1 MGVKAHFFHFTKWR
15 LLVKRLWS
23 LVLCLGLVLGCAS
36 FGTAKTF
43 TLALD
48 SDPVSM
54 DPHVQLSGGMLQY
67 SHIVFDPLVR
77 WTKEMTIE
85 PRLSE
90 KWEQI
95 DDLTFRFFLRKGV
108 TFHSGNPL
116 TAKDV
121 QWTFNRLKQSD
132 DYKGLFVPFKEV
144 RIVDDHTFDL
154 VTFEPYPL
162 VLAMAT
168 YIFPMDSEF
177 YTGTDD
183 MGQSK
188 DMLSKTGATFANANA
203 SGTGPFKV
211 THRDQGI
218 RWEFDRFADYWDT
231 QSPGNVTKFILTP
244 IKNEATRTAALLSGD
259 VDMIEPVPSQD
270 IQRVSNSSELKLVT
284 ISGSRIITFQLN
296 QQRRPEFQ
304 DRRVREAIVLAMDG
318 QAIVDKIMNGM
329 ATNAGQQGPKGFA
342 GYVEELTPRY
352 DLEKAKALMKEA
364 GYEDGFAVSMIAPN
378 NRYPNDEK
386 IAQAAVSM
394 LAKIGI
400 KISLKTM
407 PKAQYWDEFDAR
419 VADIQM
425 IGWHP
430 DTEDS
435 ANYSEYLLM
444 CPDTET
450 GYGQYN
456 SGMYCNKELD
466 AMVLAS
472 QSELD
477 PDKRAQILQDVERLA
492 YEDAAFVPLHWI
504 DLSWASK
511 QNVGLEE
518 IVNVMN
524 FPYYGDLVLE

>member
-1 MGVKAHFFHFTKWR
+1 M
-15 LLVKRLWS
+15 KRLCS
-23 LVLCLGLVLGCAS
+23 LVLCLGFVLGCAS
-36 FGTAKTF
+36 FAAAKTF

-77 WTKEMTIE
+77 WTQDMDIE
-85 PRLSE
+85 PRLAE
-90 KWEQI
+90 KWEQV
-95 DDLTFRFFLRKGV
+95 DPLTMRFTLRKGV
-108 TFHSGNPL
+108 LFHSGNPL
-116 TAKDV
+116 TSKDV
-121 QWTFNRLKQSD
+121 KWTLDRLKQSD
-132 DYKGLFVPFKEV
+132 DFKGLFEPFEDV
-144 RIVDDHTFDL
+144 RIIDDQTFDL
-154 VTFEPYPL
+154 VTKGPYPL

-168 YIFPMDSEF
+168 YLFPMDSAF
-177 YTGTDD
+177 YDGTDD

-188 DMLSKTGATFANANA
+188 GMLSKTGQTFANANA

-211 THRDQGI
+211 THRDQGV
-218 RWEFDRFADYWDT
+218 RWEFERFANYWDK

-259 VDMIEPVPSQD
+259 VDMIEPVPTQD
-270 IQRVSNSSELKLVT
+270 IARIQSSADLKLVN
-284 ISGSRIITFQLN
+284 IPGSRVITFQLN
-296 QQRRPEFQ
+296 QERRPEFKDQ
-304 DRRVREAIVLAMDG
+304 RVREAIVLATDG

-329 ATNAGQQGPKGFA
+329 ALNAGQQAPKGFA
-342 GYVEELTPRY
+342 GYVEELTPRH

-364 GYEDGFAVSMIAPN
+364 GYENGFQATMIAPN

-400 KISLKTM
+400 EVSLKTM

-466 AMVLAS
+466 ALVLAS
-472 QSELD
+472 QKELD
-477 PDKRAQILQDVERLA
+477 PAKRSEILRQVERIA
-492 YEDAAFVPLHWI
+492 YDDAAFVPLHWLV
-504 DLSWASK
+504 LSFASK
-511 QNVGLEE
+511 KNVGLEG

-524 FPYYGDLVLE
+524 FPYYGDLVIE

>member
-1 MGVKAHFFHFTKWR
+1 MKR
-15 LLVKRLWS
+15 LLS
-23 LVLCLGLVLGCAS
+23 LVFCLGLVLGCAS
-36 FGTAKTF
+36 LGAAKTF

-67 SHIVFDPLVR
+67 SHIVYDPLVR

-85 PRLSE
+85 PRLAE
-90 KWEQI
+90 KWEQA
-95 DDLTFRFFLRKGV
+95 DPLAMRFTLREGV
-108 TFHSGNPL
+108 VFHSGNPL
-116 TAKDV
+116 TSKDV
-121 QWTFNRLKQSD
+121 KWTFDRLKKSD
-132 DYKGLFVPFKEV
+132 DFKGLFEPFEDV
-144 RIVDDHTFDL
+144 RIIDDRTFDL
-154 VTFEPYPL
+154 VTKAPYPL

-168 YIFPMDSEF
+168 YIFPMDSAF

-183 MGQSK
+183 MGQPK
-188 DMLSKTGATFANANA
+188 DMLSKTGKTFANAHA

-218 RWEFDRFADYWDT
+218 RWEFTRFADYWDKA
-231 QSPGNVTKFILTP
+231 SKGNVSQFILTP

-270 IQRVSNSSELKLVT
+270 IERIRKSDNLKLVT
-284 ISGSRIITFQLN
+284 MSGSRVITFQLN
-296 QQRRPEFQ
+296 QERRPEFKDQ
-304 DRRVREAIVLAMDG
+304 RVREAVVLAMDG
-318 QAIVDKIMNGM
+318 QAIVDKIMQGM
-329 ATNAGQQGPKGFA
+329 ATNAGQQAPKGFA
-342 GYVEELTPRY
+342 GYVDELVPRY
-352 DLEKAKALMKEA
+352 DLEKARALMKEA
-364 GYEDGFAVSMIAPN
+364 GFENGFEATMIAPN

-400 KISLKTM
+400 KVSLKTL

-444 CPDTET
+444 CPDTTT

-456 SGMYCNKELD
+456 SGNYCNKELD
-466 AMVLAS
+466 ALVLAS
-472 QSELD
+472 QKELD
-477 PDKRAQILQDVERLA
+477 PAKRAEILQKVERIA

-504 DLSWASK
+504 DLSWASGK
-511 QNVGLEE
+511 NVGLEG

-524 FPYYGDLVLE
+524 FPYYGDLEIE

>member
-1 MGVKAHFFHFTKWR
+1 
-15 LLVKRLWS
+15 VKRLIS
-23 LVLCLGLVLGCAS
+23 FLFCLGLVLGCAS
-36 FGTAKTF
+36 LGTAKTF

-77 WTKEMTIE
+77 WTKEMDIE
-85 PRLSE
+85 PRLAH
-90 KWEQI
+90 KWEQV
-95 DDLTFRFFLRKGV
+95 DDLTFRFFLREGV

-116 TAKDV
+116 TSRDV
-121 QWTFNRLKQSD
+121 QWTLERLKKSD
-132 DYKGLFVPFKEV
+132 DFKGLFVPFE
-144 RIVDDHTFDL
+144 RIEIVDDLTFDL
-154 VTFEPYPL
+154 ITNKPYPL
-162 VLAMAT
+162 ILAMAT
-168 YIFPMDSEF
+168 YIFPMDSVF

-188 DMLSKTGATFANANA
+188 DLLSKTGASFANANA

-211 THRDQGI
+211 AHRDQGV
-218 RWEFDRFADYWDT
+218 RWEFDRFADYWDKA
-231 QSPGNVTKFILTP
+231 SPGNVAKFILTP
-244 IKNEATRTAALLSGD
+244 IKNEATRTAALLAGD
-259 VDMIEPVPSQD
+259 VDMIEPVPTQD
-270 IQRVSNSSELKLVT
+270 IARIQGNPDLELVT
-284 ISGSRIITFQLN
+284 IPGSRVITFQLN
-296 QQRRPEFQ
+296 QERRPEFK
-304 DRRVREAIVLAMDG
+304 DHRVRQAIVLAMDG
-318 QAIVDKIMNGM
+318 QAIVDKIMNKM
-329 ATNAGQQGPKGFA
+329 ALNAGQQAPMGFA
-342 GYVEELTPRY
+342 GYVEELVPQY
-352 DLEKAKALMKEA
+352 DLQKAQTLMKEA
-364 GYEDGFAVSMIAPN
+364 GYENGFEVTMIAPN

-400 KISLKTM
+400 KVSLKTM

-456 SGMYCNKELD
+456 SGNYCNKELD
-466 AMVLAS
+466 ALVLAS

-477 PDKRAQILQDVERLA
+477 PAKRAAILQQVERIA
-492 YEDAAFVPLHWI
+492 YEDAAFVPLHWLV
-504 DLSWASK
+504 LSFASK
-511 QNVGLEE
+511 TNVGLEE

-524 FPYYGDLVLE
+524 FPYYGDLVIAE

>member
-1 MGVKAHFFHFTKWR
+1 M
-15 LLVKRLWS
+15 KRLYS
-23 LVLCLGLVLGCAS
+23 LVLCLGLILGCAS
-36 FGTAKTF
+36 FAAAKTF

-77 WTKEMTIE
+77 WTQEMTIE
-85 PRLSE
+85 PRLAE
-90 KWEQI
+90 KWEQV
-95 DDLTFRFFLRKGV
+95 DPLTMRFTLRKGV
-108 TFHSGNPL
+108 LFHSGNAL
-116 TAKDV
+116 TSKDV
-121 QWTFNRLKQSD
+121 KWTLERLKQSD
-132 DYKGLFVPFKEV
+132 DFKGLFEPFAEV
-144 RIVDDHTFDL
+144 KVIDDQTFDL
-154 VTFEPYPL
+154 VTKEPYPL

-168 YIFPMDSEF
+168 YLFPMDSAF
-177 YTGTDD
+177 YSGTDEI
-183 MGQSK
+183 GQPK
-188 DMLSKTGATFANANA
+188 DMLSKTGQTFANANA

-211 THRDQGI
+211 VHRDQGV
-218 RWEFDRFADYWDT
+218 RWEFDRFADYWDKD
-231 QSPGNVTKFILTP
+231 SPGNVTKFILTP

-259 VDMIEPVPSQD
+259 VDMIEPVPTQD
-270 IQRVSNSSELKLVT
+270 ITRIQNNADLKLVT
-284 ISGSRIITFQLN
+284 IPGSRVITFQLN
-296 QQRRPEFQ
+296 QERRPEFK

-329 ATNAGQQGPKGFA
+329 ALNAGQQGPKGFA
-342 GYVEELTPRY
+342 GYLEELVPRY
-352 DLEKAKALMKEA
+352 DLEKAKALMQEA
-364 GYEDGFAVSMIAPN
+364 GYENGFEATMIAPN

-444 CPDTET
+444 CPSAET

-466 AMVLAS
+466 ALVLAS
-472 QSELD
+472 QKELD
-477 PDKRAQILQDVERLA
+477 PAKRSEILQQVERIA
-492 YEDAAFVPLHWI
+492 YDDAAFVPLHWLV
-504 DLSWASK
+504 LSFASK
-511 QNVGLEE
+511 KTVGLEK

-524 FPYYGDLVLE
+524 FPYYGDLVIE